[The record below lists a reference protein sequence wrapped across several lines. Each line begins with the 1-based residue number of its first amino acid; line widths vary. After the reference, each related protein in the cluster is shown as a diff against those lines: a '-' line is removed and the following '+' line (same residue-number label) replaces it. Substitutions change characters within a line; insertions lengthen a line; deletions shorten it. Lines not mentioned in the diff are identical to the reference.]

1 MEKERF
7 KAREVQ
13 PTALRLQPDVRAE
26 LVRLAFV
33 NGRSLSK
40 EIAMRLEAS
49 LKAEGSSTT
58 SSRPSTYS
66 APNTPTVL
74 HTAND
79 KGPASTLSGTDQAM
93 LDVFRALP
101 PEKQLALLS
110 LFR

>member
-1 MEKERF
+1 MSDEFTNVLVRMSLDLKG
-7 KAREVQ
+7 
-13 PTALRLQPDVRAE
+13 RLQRE
-26 LVRLAFV
+26 AFI
-33 NGRSLSK
+33 NGRKLTG
-40 EIAMRLEAS
+40 EINQRLEAS
-49 LKAEGSSTT
+49 LKADAAPAPAAP
-58 SSRPSTYS
+58 PSGPASYS

-93 LDVFRALP
+93 LEVFRGLP

>member
-1 MEKERF
+1 M
-7 KAREVQ
+7 
-13 PTALRLQPDVRAE
+13 PDDVRAAIE
-26 LVRLAFV
+26 RAAFV
-33 NGRSLSK
+33 SGRTLTA
-40 EIAMRLEAS
+40 EINMRLEAS
-49 LKAEGSSTT
+49 LRAEAETQTQTAKPLASYT
-58 SSRPSTYS
+58 